1 MKLSTNKLKL
11 DLKLLPKIVFDAA
24 ISTEKSTSEIDAD
37 LVQNE
42 M

>member
-1 MKLSTNKLKL
+1 MRLGTNKLKL
-11 DLKLLPKIVFDAA
+11 DLKLLPKIFFDAT

-37 LVQNE
+37 LAQSE